1 MIVSHLTWPSYPH
14 FVRARAR
21 CLSSLPWR
29 LPRSLPPS
37 SLSLARSLLPPDR
50 CNFRTRCACVRLL
63 LACVCVFANVPAIV
77 CGRVLAC
84 LCAREWSSVKSVGQ
98 PGNTS
103 RDIDAIASKNNPRCV
118 QALQTWCT
126 CIVLAIQVLVLIG
139 RCTCIEA
146 RHGGSCL
153 RSRPLTTARRTG
165 WFRRCPRLLSQVS
178 SVCTCSTFSRLARMR
193 WVDVW
198 YKWGFV
204 LRAHARTHFDEP
216 CDAGVRTNTHACM
229 HPYRYMHTCI
239 QYACMHTYTHP
250 YRCAAGCIARALQ
263 RRSAPASFTLTLR
276 RVSFAPRFCVCIHRH
291 ARTRAPTH
299 IIVVRCS

>member
-198 YKWGFV
+198 YKRVSFY
-204 LRAHARTHFDEP
+204 AHTH
-216 CDAGVRTNTHACM
+216 AHTLMNLATQVRVQTRTHACIHIDICIHAYSM
-229 HPYRYMHTCI
+229 HACIHTHMHTGARLGAS
-239 QYACMHTYTHP
+239 QGLYS
-250 YRCAAGCIARALQ
+250 AAV
-263 RRSAPASFTLTLR
+263 RR
-276 RVSFAPRFCVCIHRH
+276 RH
-291 ARTRAPTH
+291 SH
-299 IIVVRCS
+299 

>member
-1 MIVSHLTWPSYPH
+1 MVE
-14 FVRARAR
+14 
-21 CLSSLPWR
+21 
-29 LPRSLPPS
+29 
-37 SLSLARSLLPPDR
+37 
-50 CNFRTRCACVRLL
+50 
-63 LACVCVFANVPAIV
+63 
-77 CGRVLAC
+77 
-84 LCAREWSSVKSVGQ
+84 REAVGQ

-139 RCTCIEA
+139 RYTCIEA

-198 YKWGFV
+198 YKWGSFY
-204 LRAHARTHFDEP
+204 AHTHAHTLMNLATQV
-216 CDAGVRTNTHACM
+216 CVQTRTHACIHIDICIHAYSM
-229 HPYRYMHTCI
+229 H
-239 QYACMHTYTHP
+239 ACVHTYTHA

-276 RVSFAPRFCVCIHRH
+276 RVSFAPRFCVYIHRH